1 MNPIHFTFRVFFF
14 AVSFL
19 TVLGCMKNKNNLP
32 SSNSKS
38 FVENENWCID
48 GITDLK
54 PGDILVKPNI
64 NMLPGSSNKSNGWT
78 FGHAA
83 LVVKGYKSENIDT
96 LLSHVVIIES
106 IARDVPQPYQVR
118 EIAGYVE
125 NKNLALNCTSFGP
138 KINGNRYRLRLKL
151 SDSQIDS
158 IIAFAREQKND
169 ESCWNAMK
177 SFPDDVPPPGST
189 RKNWADNSQWYCSL
203 LVWQSFYYVTG
214 IDLDANGGYE
224 VYPDDLVASKYFDIG
239 NDHFP
244 SRAKF

>member
-1 MNPIHFTFRVFFF
+1 MNHLRFSVLIFLIACLFMLIGCNNTKVKAPLPDTKPI
-14 AVSFL
+14 S
-19 TVLGCMKNKNNLP
+19 
-32 SSNSKS
+32 
-38 FVENENWCID
+38 ENQKWCEE

-83 LVVKGYKSENIDT
+83 LVVKGYQHKNIDT
-96 LLSHVVIIES
+96 LLANSVIIES

-118 EIAGYVE
+118 EIAAYVE
-125 NKNLALNCTSFGP
+125 KGDLSHSCTSFGP
-138 KINGNRYRLRLKL
+138 KIKGNRYRLRLKL

-177 SFPDDVPPPGST
+177 SFPDDVPPAGST

-203 LVWQSFYYVTG
+203 LVWQSYYFVTG

-239 NDHFP
+239 DDQFP
-244 SRAKF
+244 SRARF

>member
-1 MNPIHFTFRVFFF
+1 MNPLHFSFRLFVVT
-14 AVSFL
+14 VSLLVAF
-19 TVLGCMKNKNNLP
+19 GCKKSQNNQT
-32 SSNSKS
+32 SSNTKS
-38 FVENENWCID
+38 VGENENCCIE

-83 LVVKGYKSENIDT
+83 LVVKGYESKNIDT

-106 IARDVPQPYQVR
+106 IARDVSRPFQVR

-138 KINGNRYRLRLKL
+138 KIKGNRYRLRLKL

-177 SFPDDVPPPGST
+177 SFPDDVPPEGST

-224 VYPDDLVASKYFDIG
+224 VYPDDLIASKYFDIG
-239 NDHFP
+239 EDHFP